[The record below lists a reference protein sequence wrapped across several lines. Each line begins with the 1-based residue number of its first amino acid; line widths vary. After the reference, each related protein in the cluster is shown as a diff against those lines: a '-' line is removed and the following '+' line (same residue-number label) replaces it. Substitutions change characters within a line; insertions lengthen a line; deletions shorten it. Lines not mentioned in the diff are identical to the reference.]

1 MTITIITTDTLLTFG
16 AARWA
21 RDESGD
27 VHVYEASSDDSSAT
41 IATINASEFVAAV
54 AGQLDADSD
63 LFLPVSED
71 DRYHYH
77 HNDTS

>member
-27 VHVYEASSDDSSAT
+27 VHVYEASSDDGGAT
-41 IATINASEFVAAV
+41 VATINASEFVAAV
-54 AGQLDADSD
+54 AGQLDAAPDADSAA
-63 LFLPVSED
+63 EA
-71 DRYHYH
+71 DREYYH
-77 HNDTS
+77 HHDTA

>member
-1 MTITIITTDTLLTFG
+1 MSTIAIITTDTLLTFG

-27 VHVYEASSDDSSAT
+27 VHVYEASSDDGGET

-54 AGQLDADSD
+54 AGQLDADPDS
-63 LFLPVSED
+63 PSPAEG
-71 DRYHYH
+71 DRSHYH
-77 HNDTS
+77 HHNTP

>member
-27 VHVYEASSDDSSAT
+27 VHVYEATSDESGAT

-54 AGQLDADSD
+54 AGQLDAD
-63 LFLPVSED
+63 PNWAAEG
-71 DRYHYH
+71 DRSHYH
-77 HNDTS
+77 HNDES